1 MLAQI
6 YLCCNLIQVKFF
18 ILLWLLLRLP
28 TVVSYTVYCKY
39 TFRILSILYLKD
51 EHLLI
56 ASKESPRDLLE
67 TI

>member
-1 MLAQI
+1 MLAQV
-6 YLCCNLIQVKFF
+6 YLCCNLTQVKFL

-28 TVVSYTVYCKY
+28 TVVSHTIYCKY
-39 TFRILSILYLKD
+39 TFRVLSMLYLKD

-56 ASKESPRDLLE
+56 ASMESPRDLLE